1 MPISDDSFR
10 KPAFTKYKT
19 RYPLSYDKKQRY
31 TDTMVN
37 PIGNQARSNSSDGSG
52 WKLPGYNPSHNSTRT
67 ETVNLTSESPQLK
80 GY

>member
-1 MPISDDSFR
+1 MPISESAFS
-10 KPAFTKYKT
+10 KPTFTKYKE

-52 WKLPGYNPSHNSTRT
+52 WKQPGYNVNHNSTRT
-67 ETVNLTSESPQLK
+67 ETVNLTSESPQYK
-80 GY
+80 AY